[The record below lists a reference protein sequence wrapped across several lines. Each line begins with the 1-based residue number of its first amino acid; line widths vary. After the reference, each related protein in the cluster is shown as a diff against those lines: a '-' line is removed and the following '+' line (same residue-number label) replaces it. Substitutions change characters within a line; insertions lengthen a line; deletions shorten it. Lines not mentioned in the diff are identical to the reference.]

1 MIDALRQPRCGYG
14 CGDGS
19 GCGYGSGY
27 GYGYGSGVAKVNGL
41 TVYEIDDV
49 QTVIYHERGNVAK
62 GAILRG
68 DLSLEPCYIVT
79 QDGKFAHGKTLRDA
93 MSALRDKLFEDMP
106 EDERIAAFVES
117 HELGKEYPDSDYFE
131 WHHRLTGS
139 CEMGRME
146 FARERGLEKLDGKR
160 TVEDFIRLCKDSYG
174 GEIIRKLPD
183 AYGVALRYFGG

>member
-19 GCGYGSGY
+19 GCGYGSG
-27 GYGYGSGVAKVNGL
+27 VAKVNGV